1 MRTKNNYSLSN
12 ADISAIIDKTQE
24 TALTNK
30 ADKKEVLRIVLT
42 LEEILLKFQSRFG
55 EDCQIVLV
63 EDIFASHYRVRVQI
77 ASMSFNPFDSEE
89 EYSEVLQGLLYGQG
103 LAFQWVYR
111 DGINTLT
118 YSFRKK
124 RKNRTLIQ
132 LFLSIL
138 SAAACAFIC
147 YLLPRDIS
155 DFITERLIG
164 PIYDTFI
171 GLISFIS
178 SPLILLTVMW
188 GIYSIGD
195 VTSLSNIGKRMIR
208 RFLIM
213 MFVCAGVTLLTQL
226 PFYELHPLG
235 NSTFAFSDLYM
246 MILDIVPDNLIS
258 PFLNSNTLQIIFI
271 AVIIGIAMLLLS
283 DKTTV
288 AAKFVEQTNYIVQL
302 IMETVSKFIS
312 IFVFLSLF
320 QLMLGNGVRFL
331 LGSYKLFLTLILASV
346 VILILD
352 GAFLCFRFKLSP
364 KLLIRKMSSTYII
377 AVTTASSSASFTDD
391 MEVCE
396 KKLGIDKRIV
406 NVGVPLGQT
415 IFMPGSMILFYCL
428 TLYISGFFGT
438 KISLP
443 WLLTLTVL
451 TVILAIAAPPVP
463 GGGLA
468 CYALIVSQM
477 GLPPEAVATFCALGI
492 IPDFICTATNI
503 SMLQIE
509 LVKLADSLNML
520 DKEKLHAK

>member
-1 MRTKNNYSLSN
+1 MRTKTKFSLSN
-12 ADISAIIDKTQE
+12 SDISDIIDRVQQ
-24 TALTNK
+24 TALSGK
-30 ADKKEVLRIVLT
+30 ADKKESIRISLT
-42 LEEILLKFQSRFG
+42 LEEILLKFQSHFG
-55 EDCQIVLV
+55 ENCPLVLV
-63 EDIFASHYRVRVQI
+63 EDIFNSRYRIKVQI
-77 ASMSFNPFDSEE
+77 SSPSFNPFDSEE
-89 EYSEVLQGLLYGQG
+89 EYSEILQSLLYGQG
-103 LAFQWVYR
+103 LSFQWNYR
-111 DGINTLT
+111 DGQNALT
-118 YSFRKK
+118 YSFK
-124 RKNRTLIQ
+124 RKQKSRTLFQ

-138 SAAACAFIC
+138 SAIICAFIC
-147 YLLPRDIS
+147 YLLPRDIR
-155 DFITERLIG
+155 DFITEQLIG

-195 VTSLSNIGKRMIR
+195 VTSLSNIGKRMIQ

-213 MFVCAGVTLLTQL
+213 MLICAGVTLLTQL
-226 PFYELHPLG
+226 PFYELHPLE
-235 NSTFAFSDLYM
+235 NSTFAFSDLYA

-258 PFLNSNTLQIIFI
+258 PFLSSNTLQIIFI
-271 AVIIGIAMLLLS
+271 AIIVGIAMLLLS

-312 IFVFLSLF
+312 VFVFLSLF

-377 AVTTASSSASFTDD
+377 AIATASSSASFTDN

-520 DKEKLHAK
+520 DKEKLLSE